1 MSENHVVY
9 LDNAASNIYSP
20 KVLACAE
27 EFVSLLRDERPE
39 IHAKNC
45 EIMQGYIRGAREKV
59 AELIHCDASE
69 ITLIESTTHALG
81 LVSELVDIKSDENV
95 LICDLEYGAS
105 YFCLTRKQKKNGF
118 EIRQVKSENNEITAD
133 IFKKYIDD
141 KTRLI
146 ILSAV
151 QEVNG
156 YRADLKA
163 ISDLAHRYGAY
174 FAVDGVQ
181 EVGAMDVN
189 VREAGVDF
197 YGAGAKKWLGSPFG
211 TGFLYIRDELV
222 HKLEPA
228 YDSYFNAL
236 LPGKGWPENVA
247 YMNDEW
253 LSWPGKT
260 PFDQMDIID
269 TAQKFEI
276 NGYRNYLGALG
287 LMRAVELHLEYGQ
300 KNIEEKII
308 SLNIKLTEGLRR
320 LGLDTVSSKVRR
332 HMSSSVSFNFGLKD
346 GEAKDEIALVEYL
359 RGKNILVSCR
369 CSTGTGGVR
378 VSMQYY
384 TTEEDIDAFLSAVK
398 DFLSERMK

>member
-1 MSENHVVY
+1 MTNNRIVY
-9 LDNAASNIYSP
+9 LDNAASNLYDH

-27 EFVSLLRDERPE
+27 EFVSLLKDERPE
-39 IHAKNC
+39 IHAKSC

-59 AELIHCDASE
+59 AELIHCSASE
-69 ITLIESTTHALG
+69 ITLVESTTHALG
-81 LVSELVDIKSDENV
+81 LIAELVEIKPDENV

-105 YFCLTRKQKKNGF
+105 YFCLTRKQKKIGF
-118 EIRQVKSENNEITAD
+118 EIRQVKSEDNEITAD
-133 IFKKYIDD
+133 IFKKYIDE

-146 ILSAV
+146 VLSAV

-163 ISDLAHRYGAY
+163 ISALAHRYGAY
-174 FAVDGVQ
+174 LAVDGVQ

-189 VREAGVDF
+189 VRESGVDF
-197 YGAGAKKWLGSPFG
+197 YGAGAKKWIGSPFG
-211 TGFLYIRDELV
+211 TGFLYIREKLV
-222 HKLEPA
+222 HELEPP

-236 LPGKGWPENVA
+236 LPGKSWPENVA
-247 YMNDEW
+247 YINDEW

-269 TAQKFEI
+269 EAQKFEI

-287 LMRAVELHLEYGQ
+287 LMRAAELHLAYGQ

-308 SLNIKLTEGLRR
+308 ALNIRLTEGLRK
-320 LGLDTVSSKVRR
+320 LGIDTVSSKIRK

-346 GEAKDEIALVEYL
+346 GEAKEEIKLVEYL
-359 RGKNILVSCR
+359 KDRNILVSCR
-369 CSTGTGGVR
+369 CSTGTGGIR

-384 TTEEDIDAFLSAVK
+384 TKEEDIDALLSAVK
-398 DFLSERMK
+398 DFLSAQAN